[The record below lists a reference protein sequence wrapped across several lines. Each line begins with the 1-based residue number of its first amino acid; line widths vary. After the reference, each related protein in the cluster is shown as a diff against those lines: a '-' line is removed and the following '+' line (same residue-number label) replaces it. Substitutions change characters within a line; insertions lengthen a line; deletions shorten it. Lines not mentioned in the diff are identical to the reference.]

1 MQNLIRSAG
10 VALVMVGMLAGT
22 GARAVAAEDFKL
34 AVVDMQKALQTV
46 DAVKKAKAQLEKE
59 FNSRKKDLQAEE
71 ATLKKMIEEFKK
83 QKESEGYQI
92 RKFKQPGT
100 CYEIYGTDQSG
111 KKVEVYFNPVD
122 GSVVKSK

>member
-1 MQNLIRSAG
+1 MKTAYLIAIL
-10 VALVMVGMLAGT
+10 ALMTSTAQ
-22 GARAVAAEDFKL
+22 A
-34 AVVDMQKALQTV
+34 
-46 DAVKKAKAQLEKE
+46 KKNCTDEPKEKWM
-59 FNSRKKDLQAEE
+59 N
-71 ATLKKMIEEFKK
+71 IEEFKK